1 MMNGHDTLVRSKGKA
16 YRQKE
21 FEKIIVKTNLNG
33 SMVRINNIAKINNTF
48 KAENVKFNFN

>member
-1 MMNGHDTLVRSKGKA
+1 MNGHDTLVRSKGKA